1 MHMCMYTW
9 SMNVNA
15 AIGKLVDV
23 HCCVS
28 RCACQRV
35 TVCGYAHTCMYTCT
49 MNVILYMCT

>member
-1 MHMCMYTW
+1 
-9 SMNVNA
+9 MNVNA

-35 TVCGYAHTCMYTCT
+35 TVCAYAHTCTYTCT
-49 MNVILYMCT
+49 TGMNVILYMCT